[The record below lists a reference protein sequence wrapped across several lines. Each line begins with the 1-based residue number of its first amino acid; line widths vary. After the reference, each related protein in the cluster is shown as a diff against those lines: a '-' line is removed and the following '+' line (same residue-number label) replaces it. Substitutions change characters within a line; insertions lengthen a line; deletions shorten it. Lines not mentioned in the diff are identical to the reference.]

1 MPITSAITRRSQ
13 RHRNRQRHCRHS
25 LSRKRSYAH
34 TRRTRRWAKRKVCRR
49 GGMPGVSQKTD
60 LHNIQKMTE
69 TNQIRWAADDN
80 KFYCTQPKSQ
90 DGYIP
95 CIDSEYNIISRIQLY
110 LHTEDI
116 NGIINFLNSDSFSTG
131 PGSIGNVNVENSR
144 TTEQLDTIKR
154 NNWLMIKNDP
164 DRLIKKNPF
173 GQTMHF
179 FQRNFED
186 TTYNC
191 YFGLSISKTPSFYCL
206 MLKDGV
212 TFITLKQ
219 IPTRNTRNTREARK
233 LYI

>member
-1 MPITSAITRRSQ
+1 M
-13 RHRNRQRHCRHS
+13 
-25 LSRKRSYAH
+25 
-34 TRRTRRWAKRKVCRR
+34 CRR
-49 GGMPGVSQKTD
+49 GGVLTNNTTLQREIPQ
-60 LHNIQKMTE
+60 NE
-69 TNQIRWAADDN
+69 TNQINWAADDN
-80 KFYCTQPKSQ
+80 KFYCTQPESQ

-164 DRLIKKNPF
+164 DRLIKKKPF
-173 GQTMHF
+173 GQTMHC

-191 YFGLSISKTPSFYCL
+191 YFGLSTSETPSFYCL
-206 MLKDGV
+206 MLKNGV
-212 TFITLKQ
+212 TFLTLKQ
-219 IPTRNTRNTREARK
+219 IPNRKAREE
-233 LYI
+233 YI